1 MATKLEMFKLEIRN
15 VWIGNGRMRN
25 MRFEWQLSAT
35 VTSGLV
41 QKRKKLVELQAVSSV
56 SKVSSNPTKCV
67 ASVYLLQIA
76 RENDP
81 CKSGR
86 KLVAYAIPLC
96 LNHLCAH
103 KGKILRQLNL
113 LVGTYPLP

>member
-1 MATKLEMFKLEIRN
+1 M
-15 VWIGNGRMRN
+15 IGRLLVPVVDN
-25 MRFEWQLSAT
+25 RFDDGLARR
-35 VTSGLV
+35 TSGLV
-41 QKRKKLVELQAVSSV
+41 QKRKKPVQAVSSV

-86 KLVAYAIPLC
+86 KLVAYAIGFHFYLC
-96 LNHLCAH
+96 DYSVHGQIWKNSSSKLND
-103 KGKILRQLNL
+103 GLNS
-113 LVGTYPLP
+113 

>member
-1 MATKLEMFKLEIRN
+1 M
-15 VWIGNGRMRN
+15 IGRLLVPVVDN
-25 MRFEWQLSAT
+25 RFDDGLARR
-35 VTSGLV
+35 TSGLV
-41 QKRKKLVELQAVSSV
+41 QKRKKLVQAVSSV

-86 KLVAYAIPLC
+86 KLVAYAICTPMHYIVLSQQLATRSTYGAKSC
-96 LNHLCAH
+96 LAPAFAMNAYLIQVYC
-103 KGKILRQLNL
+103 GN
-113 LVGTYPLP
+113 